1 MEEIINV
8 VVQDGLG
15 VASFAALMIYIFKYE
30 DKQTDIL
37 NKISVTLDSLTARVE
52 KLEKEKEK

>member
-8 VVQDGLG
+8 VAQNGLG
-15 VASFAALMIYIFKYE
+15 VASFVALMIYIFKYE

-37 NKISVTLDSLTARVE
+37 NKISVTLDSLTVRVE
-52 KLEKEKEK
+52 KLEKEKER